1 MEQRFS
7 ESSGTGHVG
16 AAGDDLVKSAEFREL
31 KLDEL
36 LAKSQELRS
45 ELFNVKI
52 RKATGQL
59 ENTARLRLLRREIA
73 RAETILRE
81 KRGATT

>member
-1 MEQRFS
+1 MNSWRNPRSS
-7 ESSGTGHVG
+7 E
-16 AAGDDLVKSAEFREL
+16 
-31 KLDEL
+31 
-36 LAKSQELRS
+36 
-45 ELFNVKI
+45 I

-59 ENTARLRLLRREIA
+59 ENTAKLRLLRREIA

>member
-1 MEQRFS
+1 M
-7 ESSGTGHVG
+7 
-16 AAGDDLVKSAEFREL
+16 KSAEFREL
-31 KLDEL
+31 SIDEL

-59 ENTARLRLLRREIA
+59 ENTAKLRLLRREIA